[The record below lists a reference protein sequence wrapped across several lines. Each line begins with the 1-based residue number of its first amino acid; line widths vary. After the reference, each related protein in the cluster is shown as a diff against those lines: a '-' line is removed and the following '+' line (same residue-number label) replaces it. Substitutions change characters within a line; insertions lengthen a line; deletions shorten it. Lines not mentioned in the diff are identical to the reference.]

1 MRKYWKF
8 ILAVVG
14 AGVVT
19 VQQLLADG
27 TPWTTARLLLVVLAL
42 LGAYTVYVVPN
53 LPAGN
58 GVGTWSKAF
67 VALAVAGV
75 ETALTL
81 LGDNMIS
88 GSEWLLIAM
97 AVMTAAGVPLAPASD
112 TPAQLRR
119 AA

>member
-1 MRKYWKF
+1 MNTYWKS

-19 VQQLLADG
+19 VHQLLADG
-27 TPWTTARLLLVVLAL
+27 TPWTIARGLLVVLAL
-42 LGAYTVYVVPN
+42 LGAFTVYVVPN
-53 LPAGN
+53 LPPRS

-75 ETALTL
+75 ETALPL
-81 LGDNMIS
+81 LGDNAVS

-97 AVMTAAGVPLAPASD
+97 AVMTAAGVPLAPRS
-112 TPAQLRR
+112 TPLPAGR